1 MNPNAQSDAK
11 KAEFEWMAET
21 EKSTQMSNIHAHYAP
36 SILLNDKRLR
46 YTLKGQKIHNDM
58 TDIGRTPIYAG

>member
-1 MNPNAQSDAK
+1 MQK
-11 KAEFEWMAET
+11 GQIEWMAET
-21 EKSTQMSNIHAHYAP
+21 EKSTQMSNINAHHAP

-58 TDIGRTPIYAG
+58 TDIERTPIYAG